1 MLFLSSFSFINIFT
15 ENYVKKPYALLTYTI
30 MTRNIEENF
39 IINRIQRIRTV
50 TYLRSN
56 IRMVQALL
64 YLTRS
69 PLVNFILCPK
79 IESFRLPLIEVYN
92 PQLITKVKLPKVPS
106 T

>member
-1 MLFLSSFSFINIFT
+1 MKN
-15 ENYVKKPYALLTYTI
+15 PYALLIYTI

-56 IRMVQALL
+56 IRMVQAIQ
-64 YLTRS
+64 YLPQS
-69 PLVNFILCPK
+69 PLINLILYPK
-79 IESFRLPLIEVYN
+79 IESFQLPLIEVHN
-92 PQLITKVKLPKVPS
+92 HQLITKVKLPKVHS